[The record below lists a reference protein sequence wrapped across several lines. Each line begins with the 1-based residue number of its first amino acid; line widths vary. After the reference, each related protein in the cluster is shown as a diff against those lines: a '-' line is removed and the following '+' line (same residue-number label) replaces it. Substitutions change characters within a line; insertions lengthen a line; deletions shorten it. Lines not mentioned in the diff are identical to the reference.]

1 MTSPAAFILGSEVLA
16 LNENVEISF
25 RVQLNLLARPPERTF
40 EITNQAAVVIPAD
53 QRNDSD
59 APPTYDEATTK
70 EPGIPSKGVAPTS
83 EHDLQYFAAIT
94 AGTSPQIRPSSSR
107 LVLHLFRTT
116 QTHIFPIEERLAL
129 GANSSGPFYALRASL
144 GSTSVDEYN
153 KLTITRR
160 WPGTD
165 VWQTVVVSD
174 ITPRLKLLAQG
185 QMMISRL
192 RLERRQSDNNGSAD
206 SYELWW
212 DSRTGSYT
220 VWRNKVST
228 ELEVCCEGWTS
239 LDDVPRSGHL
249 VVKDRSAMR
258 NESNDVLAMI
268 DFNVSSAQLVCVV
281 PAGHVKLDLIVASLL
296 MAATVHTRRAKMMS
310 QTLVSHGMAELSGN
324 SIVIRQ

>member
-1 MTSPAAFILGSEVLA
+1 MPIGTSSRSKKPASAHLA
-16 LNENVEISF
+16 SSATQFVAP
-25 RVQLNLLARPPERTF
+25 QPKT
-40 EITNQAAVVIPAD
+40 TNQAAVVIPAD
-53 QRNDSD
+53 QSNDSD
-59 APPTYDEATTK
+59 APPTYDEATTE
-70 EPGIPSKGVAPTS
+70 EPGIPTKQVAPTS
-83 EHDLQYFAAIT
+83 EHDLQYFAAIA
-94 AGTSPQIRPSSSR
+94 AGTSPQIRPSAPR

-129 GANSSGPFYALRASL
+129 GANSSRPFYALRASL

-165 VWQTVVVSD
+165 VWRTVVISD

-185 QMMISRL
+185 QVMISRL
-192 RLERRQSDNNGSAD
+192 RIEQRRAGTNGPAD

-212 DSRTGSYT
+212 DSQTGSYT

-228 ELEVCCEGWTS
+228 ELEICCEGWTS

-249 VVKDRSAMR
+249 LVKDRSAVR
-258 NESNDVLAMI
+258 NESNNVLAMI
-268 DFNVSSAQLVCVV
+268 DFNLPSPQLICVV

-296 MAATVHTRRAKMMS
+296 TAATIHTRRAKMMS

-324 SIVIRQ
+324 SIVVQQQVNANIRVVI